1 MVVTG
6 YTTNLSQGK
15 HSEVID
21 LYNED
26 NNCQMTLQADYP
38 FEVMKATGTL
48 LKSNDQQEEII
59 ICGGFDLTTTTN
71 KEREIMKKESGKKN
85 LYVLFQN
92 CYYAISLY

>member
-1 MVVTG
+1 MTG

-21 LYNED
+21 LYDED

-38 FEVMKATGTL
+38 YEVMKATGTL

-71 KEREIMKKESGKKN
+71 KEREKMKKVKEPGKKTY
-85 LYVLFQN
+85 YVLFQN
-92 CYYAISLY
+92 CSYAISLY